1 MSEDKKNRDARK
13 SKSENTK
20 ISKSKEMAKTGLTSE
35 KENIVKNE
43 VSPKPRKL
51 SRPKKEIEVEVKKE
65 VVEEKKTLERAA
77 NDPRNK

>member
-1 MSEDKKNRDARK
+1 MSEDKQNRDARK

-20 ISKSKEMAKTGLTSE
+20 RSKSKEMAKTGLTSE